1 MDNSP
6 PIPNFN
12 SSPFVAGQPNHLI
25 PPQISSPSANGIG
38 PVRSTSLN
46 NLQSRVTPGKH
57 CWVCFATD
65 EDDYSACWVS
75 PCRCRGTAKWVHQE
89 CLQRWVDEK
98 QQGSSGIK
106 VACPQCN
113 TEYIIV
119 YPKQGPLVYTLDL
132 IERILNRFCPFLA
145 GGILVGSV
153 YWTAVTYGAVTI
165 MQILGHKEGLS
176 VMEKADPLFLLI
188 GLPTIPIVLILGR
201 MIRWEEAV
209 LKFWRKHSAKLPL
222 MHYFFPNDRTSYL
235 PRLPTERNL
244 NSNPAS
250 LTRLICGGLILP
262 TIATIFG
269 KFMFQRVHSNFQRT
283 LLGGIAFI
291 VMKGIAKIYY
301 KQSQYIREAHR
312 EILNY
317 DSATNNTTVSSH
329 HYHPPPPV
337 VPPTTT
343 IEVIPN
349 GHPHPL
355 VHDDTNSVNASQTNE
370 IFVIPSTSSVFDETT
385 IDNGQLPLNF

>member
-1 MDNSP
+1 MD
-6 PIPNFN
+6 NFN
-12 SSPFVAGQPNHLI
+12 SSSFLTNQSTNI
-25 PPQISSPSANGIG
+25 PIVSRTNSSQTPLPTPPPPPPLNGN
-38 PVRSTSLN
+38 RTSLTN
-46 NLQSRVTPGKH
+46 TIQSRNSIPGKH

-65 EDDYSACWVS
+65 EDDFSACWVS

-98 QQGSSGIK
+98 QQGSTGVK

-209 LKFWRKHSAKLPL
+209 LKFWRKHSSKLPL
-222 MHYFFPNDRTSYL
+222 MNYLFPNEHTSYL
-235 PRLPTERNL
+235 PRVPTERNG

-250 LTRLICGGLILP
+250 LTRLICGGLVLP

-291 VMKGIAKIYY
+291 VLKGTAKIYY

-317 DSATNNTTVSSH
+317 ESTTTASSSH
-329 HYHPPPPV
+329 YQHHLPPPP
-337 VPPTTT
+337 PPPAHPVTTV
-343 IEVIPN
+343 EVHPN
-349 GHPHPL
+349 E
-355 VHDDTNSVNASQTNE
+355 NSNE
-370 IFVIPSTSSVFDETT
+370 LFVIPPSSSIT
-385 IDNGQLPLNF
+385 NGQSSLNF

>member
-1 MDNSP
+1 MDPTSFSYLSNQSMNI
-6 PIPNFN
+6 PIVP
-12 SSPFVAGQPNHLI
+12 STNHSI
-25 PPQISSPSANGIG
+25 PPQTPPPPPPPSNGNRNSLSANI
-38 PVRSTSLN
+38 PPRNVLSA
-46 NLQSRVTPGKH
+46 KH

-65 EDDYSACWVS
+65 EDDFSACWVS

-98 QQGSSGIK
+98 QQGSSNVK

-113 TEYIIV
+113 AEYIIV
-119 YPKQGPLVYTLDL
+119 YPKQSPLVYTLDL

-209 LKFWRKHSAKLPL
+209 LKFWRKHSSKLPL
-222 MHYFFPNDRTSYL
+222 MNYLFPNDRTSYL
-235 PRLPTERNL
+235 PRLPTERNG

-291 VMKGIAKIYY
+291 VLKGTAKIYY

-317 DSATNNTTVSSH
+317 ESTAASFSHYHQPASHPPSHPPVTTV
-329 HYHPPPPV
+329 
-337 VPPTTT
+337 
-343 IEVIPN
+343 EV
-349 GHPHPL
+349 HQHE
-355 VHDDTNSVNASQTNE
+355 NSNE
-370 IFVIPSTSSVFDETT
+370 IFVIPSSSSSLT
-385 IDNGQLPLNF
+385 NGQPPSNF

>member
-1 MDNSP
+1 MDNYTL
-6 PIPNFN
+6 
-12 SSPFVAGQPNHLI
+12 SSPYLSDQSMNNPIVPSTNRSI
-25 PPQISSPSANGIG
+25 PPQTPPPAPSNGTRISLTNNIPL
-38 PVRSTSLN
+38 RTSL
-46 NLQSRVTPGKH
+46 PGKH

-65 EDDYSACWVS
+65 EDDFSACWVS

-98 QQGSSGIK
+98 QQGSSGVK

-165 MQILGHKEGLS
+165 MQILGHKEGLT

-209 LKFWRKHSAKLPL
+209 LKFWRKHSSKLPL
-222 MHYFFPNDRTSYL
+222 MNYLFPNDRTPYL
-235 PRLPTERNL
+235 PRVPTERNG

-291 VMKGIAKIYY
+291 VLKGTAKIYY

-317 DSATNNTTVSSH
+317 ESTTVNPS
-329 HYHPPPPV
+329 HYHPHHPAPPAH
-337 VPPTTT
+337 PPTTT
-343 IEVIPN
+343 VEV
-349 GHPHPL
+349 HQSE
-355 VHDDTNSVNASQTNE
+355 NSNE
-370 IFVIPSTSSVFDETT
+370 IFVIPSSPSIPTDQS
-385 IDNGQLPLNF
+385 PLNF

>member
-1 MDNSP
+1 MDDFNSP
-6 PIPNFN
+6 LFASNQSMDIPTVPRMNN
-12 SSPFVAGQPNHLI
+12 S
-25 PPQISSPSANGIG
+25 ISSQTRLPPSNGN
-38 PVRSTSLN
+38 RSSFTN
-46 NLQSRVTPGKH
+46 TLQSRSSTPGKH
-57 CWVCFATD
+57 CWICFASE
-65 EDDYSACWVS
+65 EDDLSACWVS

-89 CLQRWVDEK
+89 CLQRWIDEK
-98 QQGSSGIK
+98 QQGLSGVK
-106 VACPQCN
+106 VVCPQCIA
-113 TEYIIV
+113 EYIIV
-119 YPKQGPLVYTLDL
+119 YPKQSSLAYTLDI
-132 IERILNRFCPFLA
+132 IERVLNRFCPFLA

-209 LKFWRKHSAKLPL
+209 LKFWRKHSFKLPL
-222 MHYFFPNDRTSYL
+222 MNLLFPSDRTSYL
-235 PRLPTERNL
+235 PRIPTERNDD
-244 NSNPAS
+244 SNPAS

-291 VMKGIAKIYY
+291 VLKGTAKIYY

-312 EILNY
+312 KILNY
-317 DSATNNTTVSSH
+317 ETATASSTNYQH
-329 HYHPPPPV
+329 HLFSSQSPTHHS
-337 VPPTTT
+337 TTT
-343 IEVIPN
+343 TDTYQYENPN
-349 GHPHPL
+349 EEF
-355 VHDDTNSVNASQTNE
+355 D
-370 IFVIPSTSSVFDETT
+370 IPSST
-385 IDNGQLPLNF
+385 INNQTPRNF

>member
-1 MDNSP
+1 MD
-6 PIPNFN
+6 NFN
-12 SSPFVAGQPNHLI
+12 SSSFLTNQSTNI
-25 PPQISSPSANGIG
+25 PIVSRTNSSQTPLPTPPPPSPLNGN
-38 PVRSTSLN
+38 RTSLTN
-46 NLQSRVTPGKH
+46 TIQSRNSIPGKH

-65 EDDYSACWVS
+65 EDDFSACWVS

-98 QQGSSGIK
+98 QQGSTGVK

-209 LKFWRKHSAKLPL
+209 LKFWRKHSSKLPL
-222 MHYFFPNDRTSYL
+222 MNYLFPNEHTSYL
-235 PRLPTERNL
+235 PRVPTERNG

-250 LTRLICGGLILP
+250 LTRLICGGLVLP

-291 VMKGIAKIYY
+291 VLKGTAKIYY

-317 DSATNNTTVSSH
+317 ESTTTASSSH
-329 HYHPPPPV
+329 YQHHLPPPP
-337 VPPTTT
+337 PPPPPAHPVTTV
-343 IEVIPN
+343 EVHPN
-349 GHPHPL
+349 E
-355 VHDDTNSVNASQTNE
+355 NSNE
-370 IFVIPSTSSVFDETT
+370 LFVIPPSSSIT
-385 IDNGQLPLNF
+385 NGQSSLNF

>member
-1 MDNSP
+1 MDDS
-6 PIPNFN
+6 N
-12 SSPFVAGQPNHLI
+12 SSLPFVSNQSANISIVPRTDSS
-25 PPQISSPSANGIG
+25 ISSPTSSPPPPPTPSNFD
-38 PVRSTSLN
+38 RTSLTN
-46 NLQSRVTPGKH
+46 TNQTRNSIPGKH

-65 EDDYSACWVS
+65 EDDFSACWVS

-98 QQGSSGIK
+98 QQGSSGVK

-113 TEYIIV
+113 TEYLII
-119 YPKQGPLVYTLDL
+119 YPKHGPLVYTLDL

-209 LKFWRKHSAKLPL
+209 LKFWRKHSSKLPL
-222 MHYFFPNDRTSYL
+222 MNYLFPSERTSYL
-235 PRLPTERNL
+235 PRVPTERNG

-291 VMKGIAKIYY
+291 VLKGTAKIYY

-317 DSATNNTTVSSH
+317 ETTAAASSSH
-329 HYHPPPPV
+329 YPHHLPPPPPAA
-337 VPPTTT
+337 PPVTTV
-343 IEVIPN
+343 EV
-349 GHPHPL
+349 HAY
-355 VHDDTNSVNASQTNE
+355 DNANE
-370 IFVIPSTSSVFDETT
+370 IFVVPPPSSTT
-385 IDNGQLPLNF
+385 NGQSPLNF

>member
-1 MDNSP
+1 MD
-6 PIPNFN
+6 NFN
-12 SSPFVAGQPNHLI
+12 SSSFLSNQSTNI
-25 PPQISSPSANGIG
+25 PIVPRTNSSISSQTPLSPPPPPPSNGN
-38 PVRSTSLN
+38 RTSLTN
-46 NLQSRVTPGKH
+46 TIHSRSSVPGKH

-65 EDDYSACWVS
+65 EDDFSACWVS

-98 QQGSSGIK
+98 QQGSTGGSLFFCFVFENFPFLLFYSVK
-106 VACPQCN
+106 VAC
-113 TEYIIV
+113 
-119 YPKQGPLVYTLDL
+119 PLVYTLDL

-209 LKFWRKHSAKLPL
+209 LKFWRKHSSKLPL
-222 MHYFFPNDRTSYL
+222 MNYLFPNEHTSYL
-235 PRLPTERNL
+235 PRVPTERNG

-291 VMKGIAKIYY
+291 VLKGTAKIYY

-317 DSATNNTTVSSH
+317 ESTTTTSSSH
-329 HYHPPPPV
+329 YQHHLPPPP
-337 VPPTTT
+337 PPPPQPPVTTV
-343 IEVIPN
+343 EVHQN
-349 GHPHPL
+349 E
-355 VHDDTNSVNASQTNE
+355 NSNE
-370 IFVIPSTSSVFDETT
+370 IFVIPSSSTT
-385 IDNGQLPLNF
+385 NGQSPLNF

>member
-1 MDNSP
+1 MDNYNLPSTYTSNQSMNNSIVP
-6 PIPNFN
+6 STNRSIP
-12 SSPFVAGQPNHLI
+12 S
-25 PPQISSPSANGIG
+25 QISSSSSNEN
-38 PVRSTSLN
+38 RTSLTN
-46 NLQSRVTPGKH
+46 NIPPRSSLPGKH

-65 EDDYSACWVS
+65 EDDFSACWVS

-98 QQGSSGIK
+98 QQGSSGVK

-209 LKFWRKHSAKLPL
+209 LKFWRKHSSKLPL
-222 MHYFFPNDRTSYL
+222 MNYLFPNDHTSYL
-235 PRLPTERNL
+235 PRVPTERNG

-291 VMKGIAKIYY
+291 VLKGTAKIYY

-317 DSATNNTTVSSH
+317 ESTTVNPSHHH
-329 HYHPPPPV
+329 HYHPGPPPQH
-337 VPPTTT
+337 PPVTTV
-343 IEVIPN
+343 EAHQ
-349 GHPHPL
+349 GE
-355 VHDDTNSVNASQTNE
+355 NSNE
-370 IFVIPSTSSVFDETT
+370 IFVIPSPSSIT
-385 IDNGQLPLNF
+385 NGQSPLNFQQ

>member
-1 MDNSP
+1 MNPSSLPDLSNQPMSIPVVPTTNHSTVPQTPPPPSNGHRNSL
-6 PIPNFN
+6 
-12 SSPFVAGQPNHLI
+12 S
-25 PPQISSPSANGIG
+25 
-38 PVRSTSLN
+38 N
-46 NLQSRVTPGKH
+46 NTQARNALPGKH

-98 QQGSSGIK
+98 QQGSSGVK
-106 VACPQCN
+106 VSCPQCN
-113 TEYIIV
+113 SEYIIV
-119 YPKQGPLVYTLDL
+119 YPKQRSLVYMLDL

-222 MHYFFPNDRTSYL
+222 MNYFFPNDRTSYL
-235 PRLPTERNL
+235 PRIPTERNG

-291 VMKGIAKIYY
+291 VLKGTSKIYY
-301 KQSQYIREAHR
+301 KQSQYIREAQR
-312 EILNY
+312 QILNY
-317 DSATNNTTVSSH
+317 EPVSATSSPHYYH
-329 HYHPPPPV
+329 HHPVPPPPPPPP
-337 VPPTTT
+337 PPT
-343 IEVIPN
+343 
-349 GHPHPL
+349 
-355 VHDDTNSVNASQTNE
+355 VHVHQQDISNE
-370 IFVIPSTSSVFDETT
+370 IFAIPSSTS
-385 IDNGQLPLNF
+385 NFTNDQSPSNF

>member
-1 MDNSP
+1 MD
-6 PIPNFN
+6 NFN
-12 SSPFVAGQPNHLI
+12 SSSFLSNQSSNI
-25 PPQISSPSANGIG
+25 PVVPRTNNSISTPTPLPPPPPLNGN
-38 PVRSTSLN
+38 RTSLTN
-46 NLQSRVTPGKH
+46 TIQSRGSLPGKH

-65 EDDYSACWVS
+65 EDDFSACWVS

-98 QQGSSGIK
+98 QQGSTGVK

-113 TEYIIV
+113 TEYIVV

-209 LKFWRKHSAKLPL
+209 LKFWRKHSSKLPL
-222 MHYFFPNDRTSYL
+222 MNYLFPNEHTSYL
-235 PRLPTERNL
+235 PRVPTERSG

-291 VMKGIAKIYY
+291 VLKGTAKIYY

-317 DSATNNTTVSSH
+317 ESSTTTSSSSH
-329 HYHPPPPV
+329 YQHHLPPPPPA
-337 VPPTTT
+337 PPITSV
-343 IEVIPN
+343 EVHQNEI
-349 GHPHPL
+349 
-355 VHDDTNSVNASQTNE
+355 SNE
-370 IFVIPSTSSVFDETT
+370 IFVIPPSSSSLPSTT
-385 IDNGQLPLNF
+385 NGQSSLNF

>member
-1 MDNSP
+1 MDDSNS
-6 PIPNFN
+6 
-12 SSPFVAGQPNHLI
+12 SSPFVSNQPANI
-25 PPQISSPSANGIG
+25 SIVPRTDSSISAPTSPPPLPSSTPSNFN
-38 PVRSTSLN
+38 RTSLTN
-46 NLQSRVTPGKH
+46 TIQTRNSIPGKH

-65 EDDYSACWVS
+65 EDDFSACWVS

-98 QQGSSGIK
+98 QQGSSGVK

-113 TEYIIV
+113 TEYLIV
-119 YPKQGPLVYTLDL
+119 YSKQGPLVYTLDL

-209 LKFWRKHSAKLPL
+209 LKFWRKHSSKLPL
-222 MHYFFPNDRTSYL
+222 MNYLFPSERTSYL
-235 PRLPTERNL
+235 PRVPTERNG

-291 VMKGIAKIYY
+291 VLKGTAKIYY

-317 DSATNNTTVSSH
+317 ETTAAASSSH
-329 HYHPPPPV
+329 YQHHLPPPP
-337 VPPTTT
+337 PPAPPVTTV
-343 IEVIPN
+343 EV
-349 GHPHPL
+349 HAY
-355 VHDDTNSVNASQTNE
+355 DNANE
-370 IFVIPSTSSVFDETT
+370 IFVVPSPSSTT
-385 IDNGQLPLNF
+385 NGQSPLNF